1 MIGTITAMVAVTAVA
16 APASAAVA
24 PAAPYTAL
32 TVDGNP
38 YSWWHQGSRVFD
50 QAGGAAFTV
59 TPGAGDQL
67 DFRADQAGDAWTFR
81 MSPPSGETWA
91 VGTTYELTGVE
102 SAEGFAFI
110 DVAHNGATCAETPG
124 YLSVSE
130 ATRDA
135 GTDRLTSFAAFYVIS
150 CGSSRHDLFGEI
162 RWNSTVGYVA
172 AGTDTMSHNFG
183 DRTVGGP
190 AASRTITVR
199 SMGSDPVEYG
209 TAEIHDTSAPYSIT
223 ADTCS
228 GTTRAAGETCTVT
241 VSVQPTKLG
250 GAWTSLRLPD
260 NTVVGERLVQ
270 LGVNGVDPRTVTV
283 SPASLA
289 FGDQYIA
296 ETGGTQSVTVTGTG
310 DTPVTFGAATI
321 GGTDAASFGVK
332 ADTCKGATLA
342 KNQTCRVD
350 VVAKAAGGGARSA
363 TLQLPNDSL
372 TNPRTVP
379 LTLNGVVGARG
390 TYYPLTPV
398 RIMDTRTGNGA
409 PKAKLGPNGT
419 VNLQVTGRGGVP
431 PAGVGAVVLNVT
443 VAEPTASSYL
453 TVYPAGQAK
462 PTASSLNFGKG
473 WIRSNSVT
481 VAVGAG
487 GKVAITNYAGST
499 HAIVDV
505 VGYYASDNTPIISGV
520 GVGGQLQPVVP
531 RRLFDSRSD
540 WGSKLPAGNQVRLA
554 VNYGPDANWRMRAV
568 VVNITAVSPSASGFL
583 TAWNGEWPE
592 PTTSTVNYGAGT
604 VTPNLAVVPVRHCT
618 DCPWGVDLPTFGVY
632 THKDTHVIVDIVGFI
647 DDGSLANGLRFDP
660 KTPTRIVDSRI
671 GQGLPTNPGPAVI
684 GTVTAPGSVVADNT
698 RALALNVTAVSPTA
712 STYLKLWPNG
722 ITGIDQPDVSN
733 LNAAAGQTVANAAV
747 TLIGPTDRF
756 NVYNHSGTTGVV
768 ADVVGTYWLYPGT
781 ASGSAGQGVSGDTSR
796 SPYRLGDLPTPD
808 KVRK

>member
-16 APASAAVA
+16 TPAGAAAA

-38 YSWWHQGSRVFD
+38 FSWWHQGSRVFD

-59 TPGAGDQL
+59 TPGAGDAL
-67 DFRADQAGDAWTFR
+67 NLRADQAGDAWTFR
-81 MSPPSGETWA
+81 MAPPSGETWTA
-91 VGTTYELTGVE
+91 GTTYELTGVE
-102 SAEGFAFI
+102 GAEDFAFI
-110 DVAHNGATCAETPG
+110 DVAHNGATCTETPG

-135 GTDRLTSFAAFYVIS
+135 GTDRLTSFAAYYVIS

-162 RWNSTVGYVA
+162 RWNSTVGYAA
-172 AGTDTMSHNFG
+172 AGTDTMSHDFG
-183 DRTVGGP
+183 DRLVGGP

-209 TAEIHDTSAPYSIT
+209 TARFDTPGAYSIT

-241 VSVQPTKLG
+241 VSVRPTKLG
-250 GAWTSLRLPD
+250 GEWNLLVLPD
-260 NTVVGERLVQ
+260 NTVVGERMVQ
-270 LGVNGVDPRTVTV
+270 LGVNGVDPRTVSV
-283 SPASLA
+283 APASLA

-321 GGTDAASFGVK
+321 GGTDASSFAVK

-379 LTLNGVVGARG
+379 LTLNGVVGATG
-390 TYYPLTPV
+390 TYYPLTPA

-431 PAGVGAVVLNVT
+431 SAGVGAVVLNVT

-453 TVYPAGQAK
+453 TVYPAGRAK
-462 PTASSLNFGKG
+462 PTASSLNFGTG
-473 WIRSNSVT
+473 WVRSNSVT
-481 VAVGAG
+481 VAVGTG
-487 GKVAITNYAGST
+487 GKVAITNHAGST
-499 HAIVDV
+499 QAIVDV
-505 VGYYASDNTPIISGV
+505 VGYYASDNTPIMNGI
-520 GVGGQLQPVVP
+520 GVGGQLQPVAP
-531 RRLFDSRSD
+531 LRLFDSRSD
-540 WGSKLPAGNQVRLA
+540 WGSKLPAGDQVRLA
-554 VNYGPDANWRMRAV
+554 VNYGPEANARMRAV

-592 PTTSTVNYGAGT
+592 PPTSTVNYATGS
-604 VTPNLAVVPVRHCT
+604 VTPNLAVVPVRRCY
-618 DCPWGVDLPTFGVY
+618 DCPWGAELPTFGVY
-632 THKDTHVIVDIVGFI
+632 THKDSHVIVDIVGFI
-647 DDGSLANGLRFDP
+647 DDGGLANGLRFDP

-684 GTVTAPGSVVADNT
+684 GTVTTPGSVVTDST

-722 ITGIDQPDVSN
+722 VTGIDRPDVSN

-747 TLIGPTDRF
+747 TLIGPTDAF

-781 ASGSAGQGVSGDTSR
+781 ASGSAVSGDTSR
-796 SPYRLGDLPTPD
+796 SPYRLGELPTPD
-808 KVRK
+808 KGP